1 MFSTADPGQDFATEA
16 KELFAKSKRSN
27 APGNDDWIEGRE
39 EEEEEEV
46 EDPSQQAE
54 GSAQ

>member
-46 EDPSQQAE
+46 EDPSRQAE